1 MARQQASLCERV
13 QGKSLVQHS
22 AEPRVQEARARDG
35 GDAHKY
41 LASSLSTSAE
51 DRPQLGKPR
60 IWTRHGATEQ
70 TYSVRSFIL
79 INARW
84 NLLRSTVDMRS
95 SLKVPFFS
103 NHLIAIRATLEQFRL
118 SWPTLTY
125 SITLRNIVSMD
136 STFMVACAAGDLI
149 KVRDLAL
156 AGQGGPT
163 DIDENGVPALHVS
176 IALHCIRLR

>member
-1 MARQQASLCERV
+1 MARQQALLCERV
-13 QGKSLVQHS
+13 QQTSLIEHS
-22 AEPRVQEARARDG
+22 AEPRVQEERVHGD

-51 DRPQLGKPR
+51 DRPQFGKPR
-60 IWTRHGATEQ
+60 IWTRLGATEQ
-70 TYSVRSFIL
+70 TQSIRSFL
-79 INARW
+79 LMNTRW
-84 NLLRSTVDMRS
+84 NLLRSTCVMRS
-95 SLKVPFFS
+95 SLKVLFFS
-103 NHLIAIRATLEQFRL
+103 NHLIAIQATLERFRL

-176 IALHCIRLR
+176 IALHCIRVR